1 MYLYFTQECFMPTL
15 FDIGPMALEQNMKI
29 VKSLADD
36 EDRQRTIFDQ
46 MIAMC
51 QVRLVT
57 ENKKLFSTFCYYF
70 PLCGSS
76 LAIVTSRYE

>member
-57 ENKKLFSTFCYYF
+57 ENKKFIFNFLLLFPFVWLFTGNCDVS
-70 PLCGSS
+70 
-76 LAIVTSRYE
+76 I

>member
-51 QVRLVT
+51 HVRLVT
-57 ENKKLFSTFCYYF
+57 ENKKNYFQLFAIIS
-70 PLCGSS
+70 LCVA
-76 LAIVTSRYE
+76 LHWQL